1 MLSRVAD
8 CLFWMSRYIERAEN
22 NARILDV
29 NLQLMLDFETQSE
42 TDVRRHW
49 APIINSLEEQELF
62 HTFYEQ
68 ANADEWSKVGGSCT
82 LDVCEGFSI
91 TFAHSGA
98 RHQARAQ
105 ISLEV
110 GPKGASHVAQWFE
123 ALRNIPE
130 SDTAGMEEVTK
141 TYLRK
146 PEVRGGTKK
155 T

>member
-1 MLSRVAD
+1 
-8 CLFWMSRYIERAEN
+8 MSKALREVILL
-22 NARILDV
+22 LDV
-29 NLQLMLDFETQSE
+29 CNIGSPCRFSAMASQFLTYLFCGVQLVGLL
-42 TDVRRHW
+42 
-49 APIINSLEEQELF
+49 P
-62 HTFYEQ
+62 YEQ

-105 ISLEV
+105 IFPEV
-110 GPKGASHVAQWFE
+110 GPNGASHVAQWFE